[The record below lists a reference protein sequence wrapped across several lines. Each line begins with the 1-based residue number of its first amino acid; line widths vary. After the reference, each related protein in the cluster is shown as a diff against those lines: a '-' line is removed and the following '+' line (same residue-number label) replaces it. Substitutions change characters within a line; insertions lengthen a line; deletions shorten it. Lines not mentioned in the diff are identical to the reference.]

1 MEKEKGCFFQ
11 ISRRVRTGWRK
22 LKRTGADKGE
32 DELLRETREGV
43 LVGAVQNLLADPV
56 PPALRGRFED
66 EMAEHA
72 RAHVVRG
79 GSGWRLAADGP
90 EEEPGAACVGVVPGR
105 VRLAAEDVVREGLER
120 WRCVVVP
127 VWPAAGHGCVRF
139 LLEGGGSQGNDG
151 GPSLGSVV
159 CVRVRGR
166 RARKGV
172 LGGRPSARGR

>member
-1 MEKEKGCFFQ
+1 M
-11 ISRRVRTGWRK
+11 
-22 LKRTGADKGE
+22 
-32 DELLRETREGV
+32 

-56 PPALRGRFED
+56 PPALRRRFED

-79 GSGWRLAADGP
+79 GSGRRLAADGP
-90 EEEPGAACVGVVPGR
+90 EEESGAACVGVVPGR

-139 LLEGGGSQGNDG
+139 LLEGGGIQGNDG
-151 GPSLGSVV
+151 GPSPRFDSLCS
-159 CVRVRGR
+159 C
-166 RARKGV
+166 AREESKVQGKGAW
-172 LGGRPSARGR
+172 R